1 VHYHAGN
8 PIAGL
13 PPVVHSDLGY
23 LGGWMTIRAKRA
35 RAPARPRAPLGKKQ
49 LLVIMDREVIKRAKL
64 AAVEDEKK
72 VSHVVEEAVQE
83 WLSRRASH
91 RAI

>member
-1 VHYHAGN
+1 
-8 PIAGL
+8 
-13 PPVVHSDLGY
+13 
-23 LGGWMTIRAKRA
+23 MKIRAKRA

-91 RAI
+91 SAI

>member
-1 VHYHAGN
+1 
-8 PIAGL
+8 
-13 PPVVHSDLGY
+13 
-23 LGGWMTIRAKRA
+23 MTIRAKKA

-49 LLVIMDREVIKRAKL
+49 LLVIMDREVIKQAKL

-72 VSHVVEEAVQE
+72 VSHVVEEAVEE

-91 RAI
+91 RAV